1 MNINNDA
8 FGGFIVSKDIIDNG
22 APIYNI
28 YRIEP
33 KQPGLNGW
41 AILSKKSFDNFGN
54 NDLQLEAVYTA
65 QSLFSV
71 QPIMLELFDAPF
83 GTDVVFI
90 YPQDNTKIPIG
101 FWDLNKDC
109 EIDFDQILHP
119 DSSENNTQ
127 GSNENDLSNKFI
139 FVSKTIMEQG
149 TLPIVG
155 IKKQPN
161 KSENTGWLIF
171 DYDDANKADLDKD
184 TVMPYPTCDVID
196 KIPFLQPIIDAPN
209 DISLQFIYQSED
221 IASFCAYWNL
231 QLACSLTAEQI
242 NQLQVDKYDVNDTPM
257 NQYGIQQLRSNF
269 EDIGAVGIETSQLM
283 LNKGLVSPQQYYQRY
298 FNINKIPRNLE
309 TDSDMDIDEYNNIYG
324 GFIVS
329 KKIMRGEA
337 LPFVIDR
344 GIPHHPNFSGWMILA
359 KEDYYQ
365 ENVDLIDTE
374 IVPASI
380 VFKIL
385 PYFHAIYNAPYGVEL
400 APMYATIN
408 DSRLVVGFKDLDT
421 NKQLNIGDVAP
432 RL

>member
-1 MNINNDA
+1 M
-8 FGGFIVSKDIIDNG
+8 
-22 APIYNI
+22 
-28 YRIEP
+28 
-33 KQPGLNGW
+33 
-41 AILSKKSFDNFGN
+41 
-54 NDLQLEAVYTA
+54 
-65 QSLFSV
+65 
-71 QPIMLELFDAPF
+71 
-83 GTDVVFI
+83 
-90 YPQDNTKIPIG
+90 
-101 FWDLNKDC
+101 
-109 EIDFDQILHP
+109 
-119 DSSENNTQ
+119 
-127 GSNENDLSNKFI
+127 
-139 FVSKTIMEQG
+139 
-149 TLPIVG
+149 
-155 IKKQPN
+155 
-161 KSENTGWLIF
+161 
-171 DYDDANKADLDKD
+171 
-184 TVMPYPTCDVID
+184 
-196 KIPFLQPIIDAPN
+196 
-209 DISLQFIYQSED
+209 
-221 IASFCAYWNL
+221 
-231 QLACSLTAEQI
+231 SLTAEQI
-242 NQLQVDKYDVNDTPM
+242 NQLQVDKYDVNDMPM

-283 LNKGLVSPQQYYQRY
+283 LNKGLVSPQQYYQCY

-329 KKIMRGEA
+329 KKIVSGEA

-408 DSRLVVGFKDLDT
+408 DSHLVVGFKDLDT

>member
-1 MNINNDA
+1 MQIDNSDY
-8 FGGFIVSKDIIDNG
+8 GGFIVSKDIIDDN

-41 AILSKKSFDNFGN
+41 AILSKNSYDNFN
-54 NDLQLEAVYTA
+54 NDDLHLEAIYSA
-65 QSLFSV
+65 QSLFPV
-71 QPIMLELFDAPF
+71 QPIMIDLFDAPF
-83 GTDVVFI
+83 GTDVLFLYTEDEPNV
-90 YPQDNTKIPIG
+90 PAG

-109 EIDFDQILHP
+109 EISFDQILHS
-119 DSSENNTQ
+119 DISGNNTQ
-127 GSNENDLSNKFI
+127 VSNEKDINNKFI
-139 FVSKTIMEQG
+139 LVSKTIMEHG
-149 TLPIVG
+149 KLPVMG

-161 KSENTGWLIF
+161 NSENTGWLIF
-171 DYDDANKADLDKD
+171 DQNDANKDNLDKD
-184 TVMPYPTCDVID
+184 AMMPYPACDVIN
-196 KIPFLQPIIDAPN
+196 KIPFLQPIIEAPN
-209 DISLQFIYQSED
+209 DTSLQFIYQSDD
-221 IASFCAYWNL
+221 IASFCVYWSL

-242 NQLQVDKYDVNDTPM
+242 NQLQVDKYDVKDMPM
-257 NQYGIQQLRSNF
+257 NQYGIQQLRSNI
-269 EDIGAVGIETSQLM
+269 EDIGALGIETSQLM

-309 TDSDMDIDEYNNIYG
+309 TNSDMDIDEYNNIYG

-329 KKIMRGEA
+329 RKIMRGEA

-344 GIPHHPNFSGWMILA
+344 GIPHHSNFSGWMILS

-365 ENVDLIDTE
+365 ENFDLVDTE

-400 APMYATIN
+400 APMYTTIN
-408 DSRLVVGFKDLDT
+408 DSHLVVGFKDLDT